1 MIKLKK
7 MSQVDKEV
15 LRGVIVA
22 FIISTIFTT
31 LLFAGI
37 YKQSLKY
44 ENGTMAVESS
54 YEQESSGK
62 SVILT
67 PQIRMNP
74 EGGISMSHM
83 PVVR

>member
-7 MSQVDKEV
+7 MSQADKEV
-15 LRGVIVA
+15 LRSVIITL
-22 FIISTIFTT
+22 IISIIFTI

-44 ENGTMAVESS
+44 KNGTMAVESS

-67 PQIRMNP
+67 PQIRINP
-74 EGGISMSHM
+74 EGGISISHM
-83 PVVR
+83 PIVR